1 MSGGY
6 SCPRHVYCGLS
17 LGDALVT
24 ATRHVTPRSRE
35 RNSEILA
42 EISDHGVWNLV
53 HLCQGRD
60 AAPTQGNQFPGI
72 NRPCMYFVRLFVSVA
87 ESPSLCLFGLKPSSS
102 NHSLATPEEHHLLSW
117 SRLQINKRWTRQ
129 RPQFAPPPPLM
140 HATLPRWHV
149 TGASKI
155 QGYRAPCCRCKYI

>member
-87 ESPSLCLFGLKPSSS
+87 ESPSLCLFGLKPIFFESFSSD
-102 NHSLATPEEHHLLSW
+102 AG
-117 SRLQINKRWTRQ
+117 R
-129 RPQFAPPPPLM
+129 
-140 HATLPRWHV
+140 
-149 TGASKI
+149 ASSFVLE
-155 QGYRAPCCRCKYI
+155 QAADQQTVD